1 MPIMTRMRD
10 SMPMIL
16 FGLLIAFLITIVF
29 DWGMGYFGLRGS
41 DRADLL
47 GKVNGQKISY
57 REFSNIVKN
66 MSDNQKAQTGQDPDE
81 TQLKQIHDQAWQT
94 LVTQVLIEEE
104 IRKLGLTV
112 TDQEIVDWVRG
123 DNPPEDLRRNFID
136 SSGQFRKDLYD
147 EFLNNPG
154 QFFRESQSDPEYG
167 TRWLAQYEH
176 TLRQRRLQEKLQSV
190 ISASVRVSEEE
201 VRERFDDQ
209 HRRYDAR
216 YAFFD
221 PASLVKDEDIQV
233 TDADLKSFYE
243 ENLDQYKVEASR
255 KLNYVIFPERPS
267 KADSTGRIQDVDEA
281 LAKAKQGEDFIQLV
295 YMYSEK
301 PDSGAYFHHGE
312 LSTSL
317 DSAVFSSPVGSI
329 VGPVVDGDGVH
340 LIKILEQRNGSQ
352 QYVHASHILISPSAY
367 QDTNEA
373 KRVVASVLKSARTG
387 ANFGDLARQYSRDP
401 GSAQQGGDLGW
412 FPKGRMAPAFEAAA
426 FKGAPGEI
434 VGPVRTQFGFHI
446 IKILGKDSRELRL
459 ANILM
464 HITASSQTK
473 SEIMERARDFSYLAK
488 SSEFVKE
495 AQGVGFEVHETQIQ
509 DKSGVIPG
517 VGINESITRWAF
529 NNKVGAVSE
538 PFETQNGYAVFAVTE
553 VREAGVRPFEEVKE
567 SLKPQVVR
575 KKKIDR
581 ATQIAAD
588 LRAKLSPADSLSK
601 LAQLDPAVK
610 IQDTGPF
617 TMGGSVPG
625 IGRDQAFLGTVLGL
639 KVGQVS
645 PPVAGLRGAYI
656 IELDSRTGF
665 DSTAYAQQREQLL
678 SRMLQEKRNRF
689 VSDWIA
695 KLKERADIEDN
706 RELFRM

>member
-10 SMPMIL
+10 NMPMIL

-47 GKVNGQKISY
+47 GKVNGEKISY
-57 REFSNIVKN
+57 REFTNLVKN
-66 MSDNQKAQTGQDPDE
+66 MSDNQKAQSGQDPDE
-81 TQLKQIHDQAWQT
+81 NQLKQIREQAWQS
-94 LVTQVLIEEE
+94 LVTQVLIEEQ

-112 TDQEIVDWVRG
+112 TDQEIIEWVRG

-136 SSGQFRKDLYD
+136 SAGQFRKDLYD
-147 EFLNNPG
+147 EFLNNPS

-176 TLRQRRLQEKLQSV
+176 SLRQRRLQEKLQSV
-190 ISASVRVSEEE
+190 IAASVRVGEEE
-201 VRERFDDQ
+201 LRERFDDQ
-209 HRRYDAR
+209 HRRYDAK
-216 YAFFD
+216 YAFLD
-221 PASLVKDEDIQV
+221 PATFVKDDEIQAG
-233 TDADLKSFYE
+233 DADLKSFYE
-243 ENLDQYKVEASR
+243 ENLDQYKVDASR

-267 KADSTGRIQDVDEA
+267 SADSTGRVQDVNEA
-281 LAKAKQGEDFIQLV
+281 LTKARAGEDFIQLV

-312 LSTSL
+312 LSPTL

-329 VGPVVDGDGVH
+329 VGPVSDRDGLH
-340 LIKILEQRNGSQ
+340 LVKILDQRNGPQ
-352 QYVHASHILISPSAY
+352 EYVHASHILITPSAY

-373 KRVVASVLKSARTG
+373 RRVVANVLKSARAG
-387 ANFGDLARQYSRDP
+387 ENFADLARTYSRDP
-401 GSAQQGGDLGW
+401 GSAAQGGDLGW

-426 FKGAPGEI
+426 FRGKPGEI

-446 IKILGKDSRELRL
+446 IKVLGKDSKELKL

-473 SEIMERARDFSYLAK
+473 NDIMERARDFSYLAK

-495 AQGVGFEVHETQIQ
+495 AQGMGFEVHETQIQ

-517 VGINESITRWAF
+517 VGINESISRWAF

-538 PFETQNGYAVFAVTE
+538 PFETQNGYAVFGVTE

-567 SLKPQVVR
+567 SLKPQVQR
-575 KKKIDR
+575 KKRLDR
-581 ATQIAAD
+581 VTQIAAD
-588 LRAKLSPADSLSK
+588 LRAKLSSSDSLSR
-601 LAQLDPAVK
+601 LTDLNPAVR

-617 TMGGSVPG
+617 TMGGSVPM

-639 KVGQVS
+639 KVGQIS
-645 PPVAGLRGAYI
+645 PAIEGLRGAYI
-656 IELDSRTGF
+656 IELGSRSDF

-678 SRMLQEKRNRF
+678 SRMLQEKRGRF

-706 RELFRM
+706 REMFRM